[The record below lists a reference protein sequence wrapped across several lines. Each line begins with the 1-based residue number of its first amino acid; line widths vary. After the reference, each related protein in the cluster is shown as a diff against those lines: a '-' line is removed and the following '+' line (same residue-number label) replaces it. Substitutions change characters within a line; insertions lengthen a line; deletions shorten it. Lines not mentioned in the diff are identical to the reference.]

1 MSRLLLAWRVLVG
14 SAVVSTAPAPAC
26 ARCGELERDRD
37 YWRSREERT
46 TEALLMHSA
55 GVAGVARTPPANTKN
70 PAGMALSA
78 LSISA
83 IDSTKTLSKPGQG
96 EMSGHP
102 RTT

>member
-1 MSRLLLAWRVLVG
+1 MRRLLLAWRVLVG

-37 YWRSREERT
+37 YWRGREERAT
-46 TEALLMHSA
+46 DALLMRAA
-55 GVAGVARTPPANTKN
+55 GVAGVAHTPAGPVN

-78 LSISA
+78 LSISS